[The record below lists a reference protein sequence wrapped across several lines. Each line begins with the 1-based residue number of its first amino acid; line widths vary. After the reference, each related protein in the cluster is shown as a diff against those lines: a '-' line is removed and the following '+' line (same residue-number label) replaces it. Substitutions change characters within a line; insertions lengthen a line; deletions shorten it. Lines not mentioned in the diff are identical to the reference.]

1 MRPWLRWSV
10 PLSLALVALVPSAP
24 AQAGDL
30 TAFAVFGSPG
40 ENWKTGYG
48 AALSWGILPFVSIE
62 GEAARVPGEVPD
74 SSMTSFTGS
83 AFLSPPTGNIS
94 IYGGLGVG
102 YFRESVGVVEDT
114 GVLTA
119 FIVGVKAKVSGAL
132 VLKGEYRKLKLP
144 DDVLAKL
151 DSRISVGAG
160 ISF

>member
-1 MRPWLRWSV
+1 MKARLLRSA
-10 PLSLALVALVPSAP
+10 PLLLALIAVLPAT

-30 TAFAVFGSPG
+30 TAFAVFAQPG
-40 ENWKTGYG
+40 ENWSTGYG
-48 AALSWGILPFVSIE
+48 AALSWGILPFLGIE
-62 GEAARVPGEVPD
+62 GEAARVPGAVPD

-83 AFLSPPTGNIS
+83 ALLSPPTGSVS

-102 YFRESVGVVEDT
+102 YFRQSVGTVEDT

-119 FIVGVKAKVSGAL
+119 FIVGVKAKVGGVL

-144 DDVLAKL
+144 DDVLAKM
-151 DSRISVGAG
+151 DSRIAVGAG